1 MSRLSNSPVQPVSI
15 VEEYNALSRVAAE
28 VTGGA
33 ALQSIGDNQ
42 LVLLRSG
49 DKQYVELQLDI
60 DWKAILANVPE
71 QLPAFDATG
80 GAVAESLGPWDTG
93 YITFSGGIPV
103 GGYAQ
108 LTLHR
113 NGAYYFS
120 GHFHVSG
127 APSYNTGLAFAV
139 RSGNGTVYTF
149 AHRRGVI
156 YGSFW
161 AGSRDDDWG
170 DSGVSPAL
178 AAGWVDLSNAW
189 SYHWSATVNLD
200 IGALVHSV
208 VEAVGHAAMVIAIV
222 A

>member
-1 MSRLSNSPVQPVSI
+1 MSPLSNSAVQPVSI
-15 VEEYNALSRVAAE
+15 VEEHNALSRVAAE

-33 ALQSIGDNQ
+33 ALQSIGDDQ

-49 DKQYVELQLDI
+49 DKQYVEQQDP
-60 DWKAILANVPE
+60 DWKAILANLPE
-71 QLPAFDATG
+71 QLPAFDASG
-80 GAVAESLGPWDTG
+80 GAVAEMLGPWDTG
-93 YITFSGGIPV
+93 YITFSGGTPV
-103 GGYAQ
+103 GGYSQ

-113 NGAYYFS
+113 NGAYNFS

-149 AHRRGVI
+149 AHRGRVHGT
-156 YGSFW
+156 FE

-170 DSGVSPAL
+170 DSGVNPAL
-178 AAGWVDLSNAW
+178 AAGWVDLSNWW
-189 SYHWSATVNLD
+189 SYHWNAAVNID
-200 IGALVHSV
+200 IGSLIGSAVQ
-208 VEAVGHAAMVIAIV
+208 AVGWAATVIAIV